1 MFTYLLITLRGDQP
15 GSPRDFLPDIYI
27 YTHTRATDARDYC
40 QAGGEKERERESEG
54 DYRGGNRGSKD
65 ETSIRSFKGKVAGSL
80 WMSKQR
86 YSSFFLTATP

>member
-40 QAGGEKERERESEG
+40 QAGGEKERERARVTIAAATEG
-54 DYRGGNRGSKD
+54 RRTKRVFVRSKERWLARFGCPNRDTVHFS
-65 ETSIRSFKGKVAGSL
+65 
-80 WMSKQR
+80 
-86 YSSFFLTATP
+86 